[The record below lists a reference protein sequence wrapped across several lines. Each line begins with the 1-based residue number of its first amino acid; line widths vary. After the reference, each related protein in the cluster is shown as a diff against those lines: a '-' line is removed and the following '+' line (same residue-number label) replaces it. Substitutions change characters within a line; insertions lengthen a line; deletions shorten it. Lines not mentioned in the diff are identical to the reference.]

1 MSSVHKRIVGLAG
14 PKGVGKS
21 TLANQ
26 LVFEYYQEGLDSMV
40 RVMSFATPLKEMLG
54 CIVHEDYI
62 KHDKERIIP
71 HLGVSARHCLQTL
84 GTEWGRNTISND
96 IWVNLARHRIEESDH
111 KIFIIDD
118 VRFDNEAKMIL
129 DLGGEVW
136 NLSRDGVGGQD
147 GHISE
152 AGISKELI
160 TKEVN
165 LNEKAATIE
174 EEDSLAKGKSKKS
187 KGDKGIHEAKK
198 GVS

>member
-1 MSSVHKRIVGLAG
+1 
-14 PKGVGKS
+14 
-21 TLANQ
+21 
-26 LVFEYYQEGLDSMV
+26 
-40 RVMSFATPLKEMLG
+40 
-54 CIVHEDYI
+54 
-62 KHDKERIIP
+62 
-71 HLGVSARHCLQTL
+71 L